1 MKQPMDSLRVLNFL
15 ACVQVQV
22 DDVED
27 ACGDAK
33 ILRNKE
39 RVLLVVDKRWR
50 QRTGSCWDRDR
61 DRDMWFA

>member
-1 MKQPMDSLRVLNFL
+1 MDALSVLNFL
-15 ACVQVQV
+15 ACVQAQE
-22 DDVED
+22 DDAED

-50 QRTGSCWDRDR
+50 QRTGSYWDR